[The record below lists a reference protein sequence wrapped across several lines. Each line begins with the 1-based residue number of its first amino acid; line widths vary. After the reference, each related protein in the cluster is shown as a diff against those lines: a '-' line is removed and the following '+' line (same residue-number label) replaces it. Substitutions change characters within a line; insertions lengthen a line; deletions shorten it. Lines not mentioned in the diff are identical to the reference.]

1 MMYSGLNPVNAS
13 DIQNTFSQSGLLV
26 KYDASGIAVTA
37 DVADTPFAVTIDE
50 SSRDAAQ
57 ALEAAG
63 TGTVGIVGLSGVQYI
78 RCMAITGIKQGLKL
92 YTSQTADNDGY
103 VDDSSANSAVFVGV
117 YMGEDGIDIAT
128 GDLVPVLCAT
138 IQ

>member
-13 DIQNTFSQSGLLV
+13 DIQNTFSESGLLV

-37 DVADTPFAVTIDE
+37 SVTDTPFAVTIDE

-78 RCMAITGIKQGLKL
+78 RSMAITGAKQGLKL
-92 YTSQTADNDGY
+92 YTSQTADTDGY